1 MDSSLPKH
9 LSKAHANFFANIHG
23 LYAVVKATDEQ
34 TKGFPKQEQT
44 IERALRPPA
53 RKQNQPFKPPVQRDL
68 TSFADSMTLPSTQ
81 VRSLV
86 LGVPLKAPEQKRQLP
101 KPREPKQELRP
112 KDTRL
117 TCMSSPPAVTIMPS
131 PAIASVVTS
140 QSFRLEFKY

>member
-1 MDSSLPKH
+1 MDFSLPKH
-9 LSKAHANFFANIHG
+9 LSKAPANFFANIHG
-23 LYAVVKATDEQ
+23 LYAVKATDEQ

-53 RKQNQPFKPPVQRDL
+53 RKQSQPFTNPPRAARSDQLCRLHDTPL
-68 TSFADSMTLPSTQ
+68 DSS
-81 VRSLV
+81 SI

-101 KPREPKQELRP
+101 KPREPKQKLRP

-117 TCMSSPPAVTIMPS
+117 TCMSSPPAVMIMPS